1 PRSTFAHSRL
11 SEAIGCLL
19 SAVLVAFFIALLDP
33 LQVVLGADWAWWCV
47 GCCCDA
53 GLVDADPDLLHC
65 GDECLL
71 VGFYAVGNVDAYVLH
86 DFIECCMV
94 GCVFLPSRLF

>member
-1 PRSTFAHSRL
+1 TFAHSRL

-33 LQVVLGADWAWWCV
+33 LQVVLGANWAWWGI

-53 GLVDADPDLLHC
+53 GLVDTVPDLLHC

-71 VGFYAVGNVDAYVLH
+71 VGSYAVGNVDAYVVQV
-86 DFIECCMV
+86 FIERYMISHDCSPAV
-94 GCVFLPSRLF
+94 LSTR